1 MKSDNLPEITHD
13 SEQEQATKQDK
24 SSKSSTPEI
33 VVVIDLGASNTKVIF
48 QEYPDCSP
56 QVICIHSQVAD
67 VSLDSL
73 KGLEVGGHP
82 EDNCWVSL
90 PNSGSY
96 ALGYLASYK
105 FGGLTMLRS
114 LKFDLALP
122 KIAGVL
128 WVVSQKLS
136 KKTKVLKVR
145 LCVLLPPSEGGDSKA
160 LEEKIK
166 QELEEFTTP
175 TGILRVKLLDFKA
188 MREGYGIA
196 CYRRS
201 VLGDDEFNQRNITVV
216 MVGYRNLSVLEFVR
230 GKLLEGATCD
240 LGMSWMVDTFVK
252 ECGAGLSVDDPKVL
266 QALVDAGSNCDSTVL
281 SKLSRK
287 RNKNEQTAD
296 GAKFSVVARKA
307 RDNYALAVIRWL
319 SQNIPEDTD
328 EVIFCGG
335 TARYISDELCEY
347 CDEKEIPVEWDGGI
361 VVPKVLDKL
370 EMGERL
376 ADVFGLYQYY
386 VSKLDELKKK
396 DGAARLAVMIEAA
409 ERAEFEAAQKAK
421 TEAAQKE
428 KANKIAKLVARIKEA
443 KKNGWET
450 SWLEEDLYRL
460 TGGKQGRLI

>member
-1 MKSDNLPEITHD
+1 MKSDNLTEITQD
-13 SEQEQATKQDK
+13 SELHQATKKDR
-24 SSKSSTPEI
+24 SSKSSTTEI
-33 VVVIDLGASNTKVIF
+33 VVVVDLGASKTKVIF
-48 QEYPDCSP
+48 QEYPDSEP
-56 QVICIHSQVAD
+56 QVICIQSEVAD

-73 KGLEVGGHP
+73 KSLEVGGHP

-96 ALGYLASYK
+96 ALGYLARYK

-175 TGILRVKLLDFKA
+175 TGTLRVKLLDFKA
-188 MREGYGIA
+188 TREGYGIA
-196 CYRRS
+196 CYRRNI
-201 VLGDDEFNQRNITVV
+201 LGDDKFKQRNIAVV

-230 GKLLEGATCD
+230 GKLLEGASCD

-266 QALVDAGSNCDSTVL
+266 QALVDAGADCDSTVL

-287 RNKNEQTAD
+287 RNNSEQTAD
-296 GAKFSVVARKA
+296 GAKFSLVARKA

-319 SQNIPEDTD
+319 SQNIPEETD
-328 EVIFCGG
+328 EIIFCGG
-335 TARYISDELCEY
+335 TARYISDKLCEY
-347 CDEKEIPVEWDGGI
+347 YDGKEIPVEWDGGI

-386 VSKLDELKKK
+386 VNKLDELKKK
-396 DGAARLAVMIEAA
+396 DGAARLPQMIEAA
-409 ERAEFEAAQKAK
+409 DRAEKEAVQKAK

-428 KANKIAKLVARIKEA
+428 KAHKIAQLVAQIKEA
-443 KKNGWET
+443 KKNKWEPW
-450 SWLEEDLYRL
+450 WLEEQLYKL
-460 TGGKQGRLI
+460 TDGKQGRLI